1 MVLLCKKMDRHLKAL
16 WEKVDNEQS
25 RERHLTS
32 WENTGLFVAKYSD
45 SNEVRNPDFQNIAF
59 LCLDVSPVL
68 YQCPVSIAIVFK
80 TELGALTARGS
91 IFSRVSE
98 AKGGQLVLERAQWLH
113 QTMTVWALS

>member
-1 MVLLCKKMDRHLKAL
+1 M
-16 WEKVDNEQS
+16 
-25 RERHLTS
+25 
-32 WENTGLFVAKYSD
+32 GLFVAKYPD

-59 LCLDVSPVL
+59 LCLDVFPCV
-68 YQCPVSIAIVFK
+68 VSVPLSTAIVFK
-80 TELGALTARGS
+80 TELGSLTARGS